1 MVFRTQTRAWLFFL
15 ILGLPAYVGGAFLH
29 LRHHPDAKLGVSVD
43 REKAI
48 VQAARYAMNLGYNVS
63 EWTPYLRFEPDNDRY
78 FYYRQRRGP
87 EQDLARRFAPEA
99 LIGVRFQS
107 LEKDESLEI
116 FINVEGRPLGYSST
130 VSRTIQI
137 AASGEEEARRSALET
152 IRRRLEGT
160 GITAPSD
167 ISALR
172 EVELDRRDH
181 SSRNYRWRWPLSGM
195 PEMVLESEIRVRGGR
210 VVGDLVIARI
220 DEAYA
225 KKELLS
231 VTPAE
236 QISRVIY
243 YLLLLIVIAF
253 GIFRFTQRVRQKEVS
268 YFRSIILAVVVGAI
282 SSSPLWFSDVGTY
295 DSIATPDFPVPKWLI
310 IISGSFFLL
319 IIGLFLGLAYGSG
332 EGDLREPYPGKL
344 ASLDAL
350 LSGHL
355 LSQNVARA
363 VLIGAA
369 LGGWVFLLTVLV
381 RVPINLPVNLPIG
394 QPIELPTGQPIELL
408 NSGIWGGEIGKHD
421 DWFGHLPWLYGFT
434 FWMPDVI
441 LIVVIGLLIPLP
453 FLYRRLRSHRRVIP
467 VLMVIVWIAC
477 MAPNQ
482 PLRPAAPVLLI
493 ALIRMAITIV
503 GFLEFDLLT
512 VVIALGVPVFFS
524 DALSLM
530 AQPSPEL
537 SRSGMISIGIALGML
552 AIEAFLSFRGIS
564 YQEEEVRPLY
574 AQNLAERLSMQAEI
588 GAAREVQIRLM
599 PESLPKVAGVTLA
612 AECLPAREVGGDFY
626 DIFLLHRGDHRQP
639 GSSDQIAILVA
650 EGGGNGLGSALS
662 IAFAK
667 GFLLPKI
674 SGAQSEDAAPTE
686 LLRALQDR
694 LLMQPEHDLKIGFL
708 LALIDAGERRVR
720 YARTSDYPRL
730 RLKSGATLRTPA
742 EQGEQIRSFSS
753 VYRAE
758 EVIEL
763 IEGELEV
770 NRGDTILITTDGL
783 ERNISKAGDARDA
796 DASLDHFLASILD
809 RCGPGQTAGQT
820 AGQQSDLQR
829 DLQSGINRVAK
840 RIRKAGVEDDLTA
853 VIVRIEGA

>member
-29 LRHHPDAKLGVSVD
+29 LRHHPDAKLGVSID

-48 VQAARYAMNLGYNVS
+48 VQAARHAMNLGYNVS

-78 FYYRQRRGP
+78 FYYRHRQGP

-116 FINVEGRPLGYSST
+116 LIDVEGRPLGYSST

-160 GITAPSD
+160 GITAPAD

-172 EVELDRRDH
+172 AVELDRRDR

-210 VVGDLVIARI
+210 VVGDLVLARI
-220 DEAYA
+220 DEDYA
-225 KKELLS
+225 KQELLS

-236 QISRVIY
+236 QISRAVY

-253 GIFRFTQRVRQKEVS
+253 GIFRFIQRVRQNEVS

-369 LGGWVFLLTVLV
+369 LGGWMFLLTALI
-381 RVPINLPVNLPIG
+381 RIPINLYG
-394 QPIELPTGQPIELL
+394 
-408 NSGIWGGEIGKHD
+408 SGIWGGEIGKHD

-467 VLMVIVWIAC
+467 VLMGIVWIAC
-477 MAPNQ
+477 TAPNQ
-482 PLRPAAPVLLI
+482 PLRPVAPVLLI

-503 GFLEFDLLT
+503 AFLEFDLLT

-537 SRSGMISIGIALGML
+537 SRSGMISIAIALGML

-708 LALIDAGERRVR
+708 LALIDTGERRVR
-720 YARTSDYPRL
+720 YARTGDYPRL

-758 EVIEL
+758 EVIDL

-783 ERNISKAGDARDA
+783 ERNISKPGDSQET
-796 DASLDHFLASILD
+796 DASLDHFLTSILD
-809 RCGPGQTAGQT
+809 RCEPEQ
-820 AGQQSDLQR
+820 AGQQSGQQSGLQR
-829 DLQSGINRVAK
+829 ELQSGINRVAK

>member
-1 MVFRTQTRAWLFFL
+1 MVFKTQTRVWLCFL
-15 ILGLPAYVGGAFLH
+15 ILGLPAYIGGAFLH
-29 LRHHPDAKLGVSVD
+29 LRYHPDAKLGVSVD

-63 EWTPYLRFEPDNDRY
+63 EWRPYLRFEPDNDRY
-78 FYYRQRRGP
+78 FYYRHRRGP

-99 LIGVRFQS
+99 RIGVRFQS

-116 FINVEGRPLGYSST
+116 LIDVEGRPLGYSST

-137 AASGEEEARRSALET
+137 PDSGEEEARRLALES

-160 GITAPSD
+160 GIPAPSD

-172 EVELDRRDH
+172 AVELDRRDH

-210 VVGDLVIARI
+210 VVGDLVLARI
-220 DEAYA
+220 DEDYA
-225 KKELLS
+225 AKELLS
-231 VTPAE
+231 VTPTE
-236 QISRVIY
+236 QIARAIY

-253 GIFRFTQRVRQKEVS
+253 GIFRFIQRVRQKEVS

-295 DSIATPDFPVPKWLI
+295 DTIATPDFPVPKWLI

-381 RVPINLPVNLPIG
+381 RIPINLPINLPI
-394 QPIELPTGQPIELL
+394 GQPIELL

-477 MAPNQ
+477 TAPNQ
-482 PLRPAAPVLLI
+482 PLRPVAPVLLI

-552 AIEAFLSFRGIS
+552 AIEAILSFRGIS

-599 PESLPKVAGVTLA
+599 PESLPKVEGVTLA

-720 YARTSDYPRL
+720 YARTSDFPRL

-742 EQGEQIRSFSS
+742 EQGEQIKSFSS
-753 VYRAE
+753 VYRAG

-783 ERNISKAGDARDA
+783 ERNISKAGDARVA

-809 RCGPGQTAGQT
+809 RCGPGQTAGQQ
-820 AGQQSDLQR
+820 AVMQR
-829 DLQSGINRVAK
+829 ELQSGINRVAK